1 MLNVGLVGFGFAGKT
16 FHAPVIRVVQ
26 GLRLTTIV
34 QRHGGGAPDT
44 RYAAVEFVR
53 SVDELLARTVDLV
66 VIATPN
72 TSHHPIAKQCLQAGR
87 HVVIDK
93 PFTTTVPEADELVQL
108 GAAQRRVLS
117 IYQNRRYVGDFVTLR
132 ALLSQGALGRVTM
145 YESHFDR
152 FRPELRPS
160 AWREQS
166 LPGSGVWFDLGAHLL
181 DQALVLF
188 GTPQAISAD
197 IRIERDGATT
207 DDAFDVT
214 LHYRHMR
221 ALLRGSMLAAA
232 PGPTFAV
239 HGTKGSYIKYGLDP
253 QEAALKAGRVPDEP
267 DWDAEPSELY
277 GELTGAQASRP
288 GGPGH
293 STVAG
298 HIHQVRASLVL
309 STRALIGE
317 QTSRDRGRS
326 WTVTTVDDA
335 GWADLQ
341 AQLRREYDSLFVAVE
356 THAVWDE
363 DALGVAIGA
372 IAHAAY
378 HLGAIRQRLAPR
390 DAEDGTR

>member
-16 FHAPVIRVVQ
+16 FHAPVIRAVE
-26 GLRLTTIV
+26 GLRLTAIV
-34 QRHGGGAPDT
+34 QRHGGGAPDP
-44 RYAAVEFVR
+44 RYADVELVR
-53 SVDELLARTVDLV
+53 SVDELLARTVDVV

-72 TSHHPIAKQCLQAGR
+72 TSHHPIAKQCLLAGR

-93 PFTTTVPEADELVQL
+93 PFTTTLTEADELVQL

-117 IYQNRRYVGDFVTLR
+117 VYHNRRYVGDFVTLR

-197 IRIERDGATT
+197 IRTERDGAAA

-214 LHYRHMR
+214 LHYPHMR

-253 QEAALKAGRVPDEP
+253 QEAALKAGREPDEP

-277 GELTGAQASRP
+277 GELTGPEDTRTIPTIPSSFT
-288 GGPGH
+288 H
-293 STVAG
+293 YYEN
-298 HIHQVRASLVL
+298 VR
-309 STRALIGE
+309 
-317 QTSRDRGRS
+317 
-326 WTVTTVDDA
+326 DA
-335 GWADLQ
+335 ILGK
-341 AQLRREYDSLFVAVE
+341 AQLAVTPEQARNVIRGLELAVASSQ
-356 THAVWDE
+356 
-363 DALGVAIGA
+363 
-372 IAHAAY
+372 
-378 HLGAIRQRLAPR
+378 QRCVLPWSAS
-390 DAEDGTR
+390 T

>member
-16 FHAPVIRVVQ
+16 FHAPVIRVVE

-34 QRHGGGAPDT
+34 QRHGGGAPNP
-44 RYAAVEFVR
+44 RYADVELVR

-93 PFTTTVPEADELVQL
+93 PFTTTVAEAEDLVQL
-108 GAAQRRVLS
+108 AEAKRRVLS
-117 IYQNRRYVGDFVTLR
+117 AYQNRRYVGDFVTLQT
-132 ALLSQGALGRVTM
+132 LLSEGVLGRVTTF
-145 YESHFDR
+145 ESHFDR
-152 FRPELRPS
+152 FRPELRPG

-166 LPGSGVWFDLGAHLL
+166 LPGSGVWFDLGGHLL

-197 IRIERDGATT
+197 IRIERDGAAA
-207 DDAFDVT
+207 DDAFDVI

-253 QEAALKAGRVPDEP
+253 QEAALKAGRMPGEP

-277 GELTGAQASRP
+277 GELTGP
-288 GGPGH
+288 EG
-293 STVAG
+293 
-298 HIHQVRASLVL
+298 
-309 STRALIGE
+309 TRAIPTIPSSFAHYYE
-317 QTSRDRGRS
+317 NVRDAILGK
-326 WTVTTVDDA
+326 
-335 GWADLQ
+335 
-341 AQLRREYDSLFVAVE
+341 AQLAVTPEQARNVMRGLELAVASSQ
-356 THAVWDE
+356 
-363 DALGVAIGA
+363 
-372 IAHAAY
+372 
-378 HLGAIRQRLAPR
+378 QRCVLPWSAS
-390 DAEDGTR
+390 T

>member
-16 FHAPVIRVVQ
+16 FHAPVIRVVE

-34 QRHGGGAPDT
+34 QRHGGGAPDP
-44 RYAAVEFVR
+44 RYADVEFVR
-53 SVDELLARTVDLV
+53 SVDELLSRAVDLV

-93 PFTTTVPEADELVQL
+93 PFTTTVAEADELVQL

-145 YESHFDR
+145 FEAHFDR
-152 FRPELRPS
+152 FRPELRPR

-197 IRIERDGATT
+197 IRIERDGAAA

-214 LHYRHMR
+214 LHYPHMR

-253 QEAALKAGRVPDEP
+253 QEAALKAGREPDEP

-277 GELTGAQASRP
+277 GELTGPEDTRTIPTIPSSFT
-288 GGPGH
+288 H
-293 STVAG
+293 YYEN
-298 HIHQVRASLVL
+298 VR
-309 STRALIGE
+309 
-317 QTSRDRGRS
+317 
-326 WTVTTVDDA
+326 DA
-335 GWADLQ
+335 ILGK
-341 AQLRREYDSLFVAVE
+341 AQLAVTPEQARNVIRGLELAVASSQ
-356 THAVWDE
+356 
-363 DALGVAIGA
+363 
-372 IAHAAY
+372 
-378 HLGAIRQRLAPR
+378 QRCVLPWSAS
-390 DAEDGTR
+390 T